1 MKDIIKKIRL
11 HLDAMYHTQHIKEQ
25 LKYEMYNLY
34 LKDKILYSE
43 ATGVSNKKYT
53 KYEIIVSLTTYGKR
67 LYTVATTIESIM
79 QGTMK
84 PNRIILWLDN
94 DMQNVPL
101 PIALQ
106 KQLKRGLE
114 INYCRDIRS
123 YKKLIPTMKKYP
135 DASIITIDDDLIYQ
149 YDLVEKLVN
158 MHIAHP
164 DCIIANRIHQ
174 IVLNEDG
181 TPKSYMDWKWNANPS
196 DSSPLNFF
204 TSGGGTLFPPNS
216 FNEEVFKED
225 VFLNI
230 CKYADDI
237 WFYAMALKKGT
248 KVLKCYTHDKR
259 GEDYL
264 VNEDVQDMGLCN
276 INTGKNCANDI
287 QIKAVFNHYNLW
299 NKLKENK

>member
-1 MKDIIKKIRL
+1 
-11 HLDAMYHTQHIKEQ
+11 
-25 LKYEMYNLY
+25 
-34 LKDKILYSE
+34 
-43 ATGVSNKKYT
+43 
-53 KYEIIVSLTTYGKR
+53 
-67 LYTVATTIESIM
+67 
-79 QGTMK
+79 MK

-196 DSSPLNFF
+196 DSSPLNFLPVE
-204 TSGGGTLFPPNS
+204 GGLY
-216 FNEEVFKED
+216 
-225 VFLNI
+225 FLLTHLMRK
-230 CKYADDI
+230 C
-237 WFYAMALKKGT
+237 LKKT
-248 KVLKCYTHDKR
+248 YFLIS
-259 GEDYL
+259 
-264 VNEDVQDMGLCN
+264 VNTPMIFG
-276 INTGKNCANDI
+276 
-287 QIKAVFNHYNLW
+287 FMLW
-299 NKLKENK
+299 H